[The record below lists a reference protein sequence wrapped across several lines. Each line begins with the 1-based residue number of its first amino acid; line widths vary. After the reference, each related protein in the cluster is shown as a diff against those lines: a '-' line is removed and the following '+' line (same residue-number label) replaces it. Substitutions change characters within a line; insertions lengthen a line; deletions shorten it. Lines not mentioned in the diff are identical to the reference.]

1 MKKTRNL
8 IMLAVLAGSLLTGCS
23 KSEAD
28 PGLPEVP
35 DLTDTPIRV
44 NVGVNSLTTSRAGYE
59 TGALTQGTLGLYLSQ
74 GVSGDRYNCTN
85 KKVSCTGGTWAY
97 ADGSLY
103 WSSSSATATY
113 SAYLPYQETTPTQL
127 TVSTEQTAETFTAE
141 DFLYAKEATATAAT
155 GGISIAFDHKLC
167 KLDVVLSRGTE
178 LTADITFT
186 KVTLVECCAL
196 TADFDV
202 TTGNVTAPTTAGTA
216 SITLYTSGTTHECLL
231 VPQTIAAG
239 ALKVRIEDSNGTYY
253 EYTSTDELTFASGNS
268 YTLKLTVGR
277 NRVESGTM
285 TAHAWGTAMATGGDL
300 ETE

>member
-1 MKKTRNL
+1 MKTRNL
-8 IMLAVLAGSLLTGCS
+8 ILLAALAVSLLTGCS
-23 KSEAD
+23 KNEAD

-44 NVGVNSLTTSRAGYE
+44 NAGVNSLTTGRAGYE
-59 TGALTQGTLGLYLSQ
+59 TGALAQGTLGLYLSQ
-74 GVSGDRYNCTN
+74 GVSGDRYNCEN

-97 ADGSLY
+97 ADGTLY

-113 SAYLPYQETTPTQL
+113 SAYLPYQETAPTQL

-141 DFLYAKEATATAAT
+141 DFLYAKEATETATA

-167 KLDVVLSRGTE
+167 KLNVELSRGTE

-196 TADFDV
+196 EAGFDV
-202 TTGNVTAPTTAGTA
+202 TTGTVTPATAGTQ

-239 ALKVRIEDSNGTYY
+239 ELKVRIGDSNGTFY
-253 EYTSTDELTFASGNS
+253 EYTSTEELIFASGNS

-285 TAHAWGTAMATGGDL
+285 TANAWNETTASGGEL